1 MWRAWD
7 PLRRAFVA
15 KLPATHHLRE
25 RIDVDPDDQLD
36 FYELR
41 HFGASYMLNKLELEP
56 WVIAAQLRHPHGGGL
71 GAATPRP
78 GCPPGS
84 CATTTARAGCSSPMA
99 IRPVRER
106 SKGSVAPTPER
117 RSRGL

>member
-25 RIDVDPDDQLD
+25 RIDVDPEDQLD

-41 HFGASYMLNKLELEP
+41 HFGASYMLNELELEP
-56 WVIAAQLRHPHGGGL
+56 WVIAEQLRHSDDGNLVVKLYGH
-71 GAATPRP
+71 ASRDKAIERMRRAYTATPTQLR
-78 GCPPGS
+78 GIQ
-84 CATTTARAGCSSPMA
+84 AGDAASA
-99 IRPVRER
+99 E
-106 SKGSVAPTPER
+106 
-117 RSRGL
+117 